1 MDCLVKVMRMPLS
14 PLTLV
19 YSSPALS
26 VTTTVAMSP
35 SVTGSM
41 PSMPRS
47 SSTISSSSWREDTF
61 SPTDTMYFTPL
72 SSSMYPAGMAK
83 FCAVSSWL
91 TAEMDSIPPTSV
103 WSAMDLYASLI
114 WSMPASIWVMAS
126 SSCICASVSWV
137 IPSIRE
143 SVRS

>member
-1 MDCLVKVMRMPLS
+1 
-14 PLTLV
+14 
-19 YSSPALS
+19 
-26 VTTTVAMSP
+26 
-35 SVTGSM
+35 M

-137 IPSIRE
+137 MPSIRE